1 MAQEDPPDGTE
12 HQSHDDD
19 DRNDALVASASVDAG
34 GSSRLL
40 ALVLGAR
47 DLALA
52 LVAGHGVP
60 FDVTAT

>member
-1 MAQEDPPDGTE
+1 MAQEDPPDGAQ
-12 HQSHDDD
+12 HQPHDDD
-19 DRNDALVASASVDAG
+19 DRHDALVAAASVGTG

-52 LVAGHGVP
+52 LAAGHGVP